1 MNPTPHHAW
10 LGLAKLPVIVLLPD
24 VIVKAALNLI
34 DHGGLRYPDNE
45 KLPVSENDPGWGPAA
60 VPLTLKPIDPLSL
73 VRLGQPPDAE
83 PPVDLPAPVS
93 PCP

>member
-10 LGLAKLPVIVLLPD
+10 LGLAKLPMIVVLPD

-45 KLPVSENDPGWGPAA
+45 KLPVSENNPGWGPAA
-60 VPLTLKPIDPLSL
+60 VPLTLKPSTRFRWSDWDNLRTQS
-73 VRLGQPPDAE
+73 RRSTYPPR
-83 PPVDLPAPVS
+83 
-93 PCP
+93 